1 MLIDR
6 GLWGTIPFAAVG
18 AGPPLV
24 VLPGLSTVAGSA
36 GEWFVRGS
44 FAPVRNLS
52 TQRRLILLNR
62 WPGMPAGLSMGEL
75 AAAHAD
81 AIRDH
86 ADGPVDLVGM
96 STGGSIAQQLAA
108 DHPGIVRRLVLI
120 STACRLGPVG
130 RTLQGRVADL
140 LRQGD
145 TRGAIGSVARSLAP
159 RGLAMPAAGLGWLLA
174 HRILRS
180 RAAADDLITTIE
192 AEDGFDLVRCRHV
205 IDAPTLIVAGGRDRF
220 YEPDLFAETA
230 SLIPRSRLGVFP
242 ERGHVGVAG
251 DREAIAAIGG
261 FIVS

>member
-1 MLIDR
+1 VLIDR

-140 LRQGD
+140 LRQE
-145 TRGAIGSVARSLAP
+145 T
-159 RGLAMPAAGLGWLLA
+159 PAAPSA
-174 HRILRS
+174 RS
-180 RAAADDLITTIE
+180 RAVWRRE
-192 AEDGFDLVRCRHV
+192 VCQCRRPVWDGFWRTAFCGH
-205 IDAPTLIVAGGRDRF
+205 AQPPT
-220 YEPDLFAETA
+220 T
-230 SLIPRSRLGVFP
+230 
-242 ERGHVGVAG
+242 
-251 DREAIAAIGG
+251 
-261 FIVS
+261 